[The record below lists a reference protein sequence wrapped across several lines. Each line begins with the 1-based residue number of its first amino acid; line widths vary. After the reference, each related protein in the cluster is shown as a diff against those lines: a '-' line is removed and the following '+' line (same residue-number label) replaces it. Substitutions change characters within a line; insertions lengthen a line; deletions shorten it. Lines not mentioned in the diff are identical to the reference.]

1 MEVSIEQM
9 IDIGLN
15 VIGYIAGGA
24 FWLVI
29 YSAWQNRRARRTA
42 AEPAGTDA
50 NVKERQAT
58 PAGAQPA
65 VAGAGDIQFLDLRRG
80 PDTQRKRLPV
90 SGGDDESVSKR
101 RSHAE
106 VFATARKM
114 MEKGATAD
122 TIKSVLPI
130 SDGELALIASRK

>member
-1 MEVSIEQM
+1 MEVSIEQV

-29 YSAWQNRRARRTA
+29 YSAWQNRRARTTEVEAAEAKAKA
-42 AEPAGTDA
+42 AEPNAL
-50 NVKERQAT
+50 
-58 PAGAQPA
+58 PARVRPA
-65 VAGAGDIQFLDLRRG
+65 VSVAAEAQFMDLRSL
-80 PDTQRKRLPV
+80 PASQKRAV
-90 SGGDDESVSKR
+90 AAAGGDDESAGKR
-101 RSHAE
+101 RSHAD

-130 SDGELALIASRK
+130 SDGELALISSRK